1 MWINETLDFDS
12 GNYNNNNTFITTVN
26 VYAGVAVS

>member
-12 GNYNNNNTFITTVN
+12 GNYNNNTFITTVN